1 MTLGNEVRAMTR
13 LCELLSNGTTG
24 VVLGIAMM
32 FLSIIGLITL
42 IIGIYRLIAKPA
54 SGIYSEPDLLDRTD
68 GDKPEYLNA
77 NEAPSVETDEIIAVI
92 SAAIATYLNRSTHS
106 VVVRSIRRLPSD
118 IPAWNR
124 VARQEHTT
132 SRL

>member
-1 MTLGNEVRAMTR
+1 MTR

-92 SAAIATYLNRSTHS
+92 SAAIATYLNRFHPFSRCTFDTQTPFRHPG
-106 VVVRSIRRLPSD
+106 LEPGCQTGAYD
-118 IPAWNR
+118 IKTLAT
-124 VARQEHTT
+124 VY
-132 SRL
+132 